1 MTKKSKGRR
10 DVEGTVEGTS
20 LRQSASEV
28 CTLVGHQATKYTR
41 DVESFQ

>member
-1 MTKKSKGRR
+1 MQPPILGSNCMTKKSKGRR

-28 CTLVGHQATKYTR
+28 CTLVGH
-41 DVESFQ
+41 